1 MKQFNSELNIVSFSV
16 PFPANYGG
24 VIDVFYKLKAL
35 SELDFKITL
44 HCFQYD
50 RKPSKELENLCEQVY
65 YYPRKMIGNHLL
77 SFYPF
82 IVGSRKSEKLVE
94 NLLKTNSPI
103 LFEGLHSCYSIND
116 ERLRKMKKLVRSHN
130 IEHDYYSALS
140 SYERN
145 PLKRL
150 YFKSEAKKLKRFE
163 PLALK
168 EADFVLGISQK
179 DTVYLKDKYENA
191 VHISA
196 FHAFDAVSV
205 PQSTSDFSLYH
216 GNLGVGENNQA
227 ALFLANQVFRGLNQK
242 LIIAGNNPSVQL
254 QNVVC
259 DLPNVELKYDLSSK
273 AINNLI
279 HQAHIN
285 ILPTF
290 QNTGIKL
297 KLLAALFNGS
307 HCLVNNQMIDQTGLE
322 DLVIVANS
330 AKEFKRKVLKL
341 SSITLSD
348 EQIYKRKKTLDKFS
362 NKFNINKL
370 SSFI

>member
-1 MKQFNSELNIVSFSV
+1 MKQFSSELNVVSFSV

-35 SELDFKITL
+35 SKLDVKIIL

-50 RKPSKELENLCEQVY
+50 RKPSKELENICEQVY
-65 YYPRKMIGNHLL
+65 YYPRKMVGNHLL
-77 SFYPF
+77 GFYPF

-94 NLLKTNSPI
+94 NLLKTDTPI

-116 ERLRKMKKLVRSHN
+116 ERLKRRKKLVRSHN
-130 IEHDYYSALS
+130 IEHDYYSALARH
-140 SYERN
+140 ERN
-145 PLKRL
+145 PMKRL

-163 PLALK
+163 PLAFK

-179 DTVYLKDKYENA
+179 DTAYLNDKYQNA
-191 VHISA
+191 EHISA

-227 ALFLANQVFRGLNQK
+227 ALFLANQVFRGLKQK

-254 QNVVC
+254 QKVVC
-259 DLPNVELKYDLSSK
+259 GLPNVELKDDLSSE

-290 QNTGIKL
+290 QSTGIKL

-330 AKEFKRKVLKL
+330 VQEFKTNVLKL
-341 SSITLSD
+341 SSIALSD
-348 EQIYKRKKTLDKFS
+348 ELITKRKKTLYKFS
-362 NKFNINKL
+362 NKFNSKKL